1 MFSLGEILK
10 KASFFVGI
18 KQLHLQEKALSL
30 FRNHRKDIEMEEYKD
45 KRNDADSAW
54 EEVKRLRRKFLSYKE
69 AELVYSMQHRKLMD
83 LADRA
88 GALYRIDGVVLINR
102 DIFDVFLE
110 SFRQPPKSK
119 GQANHPKNRY
129 EIKKEKASGKSE

>member
-18 KQLHLQEKALSL
+18 KQLHLQEKSLSL
-30 FRNHRKDIEMEEYKD
+30 FRSHRKDIDMEEYRD
-45 KRNDADSAW
+45 IRNDAVSAR
-54 EEVKRLRRKFLSYKE
+54 EEVKRLRRKFLTYKE